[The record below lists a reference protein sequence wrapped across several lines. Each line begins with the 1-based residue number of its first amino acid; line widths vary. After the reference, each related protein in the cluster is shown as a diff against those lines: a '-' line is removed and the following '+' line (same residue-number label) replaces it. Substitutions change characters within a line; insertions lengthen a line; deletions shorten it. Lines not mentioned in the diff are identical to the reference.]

1 MRGWRLGFGQGAL
14 WNLSVEDA
22 ISELSKMGYE
32 VFEPWID
39 HPSMFPYLDGKRDP
53 SEILSLLMKKGIN
66 CTIHAPCHDMNI
78 AGLNPWIR
86 RESKLLLMKSVYLAA
101 ELEAEI
107 VVIHPGRRTSPRV
120 PDQVYIEKAIES
132 LKEVCQ
138 EAKELGIR
146 VGLEN
151 MDSRPDQFATT
162 PEIMLELVDAI
173 NLQNVGI
180 TFDAAHANTCLDPIK
195 FLHKVIDRVIHVHLS
210 DNTGPNSECFH
221 IPLGEGNLDL
231 VGILRLLMEHEYDG
245 ILVFESGGQ
254 NLEEG
259 LKRNLEIVKK
269 AQDIAGRSRLS
280 DS

>member
-22 ISELSKMGYE
+22 ISMLSKMGYE
-32 VFEPWID
+32 VFELWMD
-39 HPSMFPYLDGKRDP
+39 HPSMFPYLDGKRKP
-53 SEILSLLMKKGIN
+53 SEILSLLKKNGLN

-101 ELEAEI
+101 ELEAELI
-107 VVIHPGRRTSPRV
+107 VIHPGRRTSLRI
-120 PDQVYIEKAIES
+120 PDHVYIEKAIES

-146 VGLEN
+146 IGLEN

-162 PEIMLELVDAI
+162 PEVVLELVNAI

-180 TFDAAHANTCLDPIK
+180 TFDAAHANTCSDPVN
-195 FLHKVIDRVIHVHLS
+195 FLYQVIDRVIHVHLS
-210 DNTGPNSECFH
+210 DNTGPNSELFH
-221 IPLGEGNLDL
+221 LPLGEGNLDL
-231 VGILRLLMEHEYDG
+231 VGILRLLIEHKYDG
-245 ILVFESGGQ
+245 ILIFESGAQ
-254 NLEEG
+254 DPMEG
-259 LKRNLEIVKK
+259 LIRNLEIIEK
-269 AQDIAGRSRLS
+269 AENAARKYVHS
-280 DS
+280 